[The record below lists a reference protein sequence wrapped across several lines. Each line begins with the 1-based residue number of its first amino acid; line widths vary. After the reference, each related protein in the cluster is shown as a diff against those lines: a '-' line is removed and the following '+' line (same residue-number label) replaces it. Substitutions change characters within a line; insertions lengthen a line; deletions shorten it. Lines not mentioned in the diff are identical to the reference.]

1 MEGPKKRQKM
11 SHIDPKEQ
19 MKEAQR
25 KEVEEEKKEVR
36 IMFKDVEGNEVGYEI
51 SVDASFSK
59 IDLNKMLD
67 QILQNEEKQVY

>member
-1 MEGPKKRQKM
+1 MEGPKKRTKTQ
-11 SHIDPKEQ
+11 HIDPKQ
-19 MKEAQR
+19 QL
-25 KEVEEEKKEVR
+25 KEVEKKEHEEEKREVR

-67 QILQNEEKQVY
+67 QILQSEEK

>member
-1 MEGPKKRQKM
+1 M
-11 SHIDPKEQ
+11 
-19 MKEAQR
+19 
-25 KEVEEEKKEVR
+25 KEVEKKEHEEEKREVR

-67 QILQNEEKQVY
+67 QILQSEEK